1 VALVSEVKRI
11 VLFCPNDRRG
21 VTFAEFVHVLASMRP
36 DDVTPE
42 YAAQAWGKFP
52 LVDASE

>member
-1 VALVSEVKRI
+1 MKRL
-11 VLFCPNDRRG
+11 VLFGPDDTRA

-42 YAAQAWGKFP
+42 YAAQAWSKFP
-52 LVDASE
+52 LVAPSE